1 MRKEASDM
9 TTDQLT
15 ALLTADPEAVLESDR
30 RLYDKQIRQAA
41 GIIAA
46 NAAQRPVVL
55 LAGPSGSGKTTTAL
69 LIERELN
76 RCGMKT
82 HTLQM
87 DDYFAPL
94 TPEEIRLLRENKLDL
109 EKPSRVDIP
118 FFQEQL
124 DRILAG
130 ETVAL
135 PRYHFKES
143 KRIFDGRTLCRKPGE
158 LVIMEGIHALN
169 PEVTGHDD
177 ATTRVYVSV
186 RTRITSRDGT
196 VLHPSK
202 IRLARRLL
210 RDRNGRGR
218 RLVDTIAMRERVDNG
233 EQKYIMPFKPRA
245 HCSVDSFYSAE
256 MSVYRPY
263 LLHDL
268 EDLLAQ
274 FPDLAD
280 LVQILRE
287 VPPLSS
293 ELVPQDSLLREFI
306 GGSTLPY

>member
-1 MRKEASDM
+1 M

-15 ALLTADPEAVLESDR
+15 ALLTADPQAVLESDR
-30 RLYDKQIRQAA
+30 RHYHKQICQAA
-41 GIIAA
+41 DIIAA
-46 NAAQRPVVL
+46 NAAQRPVIL

-69 LIERELN
+69 LIERELD
-76 RCGMKT
+76 RRGMET

-87 DDYFAPL
+87 DDFFAPL
-94 TPEEIRLLRENKLDL
+94 TQEELRLLSENKLDL

-130 ETVAL
+130 EEVAL

-169 PEVTGHDD
+169 PAVTGHDD

-186 RTRITSRDGT
+186 RTRITAHDGT

-218 RLVDTIAMRERVDNG
+218 RLTDTISMRERVDRG

-245 HCSVDSFYSAE
+245 HCSVDSFCSAE

-263 LLHDL
+263 LLRDL
-268 EDLLAQ
+268 EELLPQ

-280 LVQILRE
+280 LVQIMRE
-287 VPPLSS
+287 VPALSS